1 MEKRFRAGDLLFGAF
16 YPLGY
21 IIAVF
26 DEPGQ
31 AKRALDS
38 LLERGIGRDSAKV
51 WTGEEALAY
60 HTQLKKSRSVISQL
74 KSKSPPSRVEHATV
88 ERYLTYAQE
97 GSEFIT
103 VYVADKDQVER
114 IGDLLA
120 EAGAHSMRYYG
131 QWTTRDLG
139 VQRPPHAPASVVSDG
154 EERAK

>member
-26 DEPGQ
+26 DVPGQ
-31 AKRALDS
+31 AERALDS
-38 LLERGIGRDSAKV
+38 LLERGIGRDSAKL

-74 KSKSPPSRVEHATV
+74 KSKFPPSRVEHATV
-88 ERYLTYAQE
+88 ERYLSYAEE
-97 GSEFIT
+97 GREFVT
-103 VYVADKDQVER
+103 VYVADKDQVES

-131 QWTTRDLG
+131 RWATRDLG
-139 VQRPPHAPASVVSDG
+139 VQRSPNAPARVVSDG
-154 EERAK
+154 EERA

>member
-1 MEKRFRAGDLLFGAF
+1 MEKTFREGDILFGAF

-31 AKRALDS
+31 AERALDS
-38 LLERGIGRDSAKV
+38 LLERGIGRDSAKL

-60 HTQLKKSRSVISQL
+60 HTQLKKSRSVISRL

-97 GSEFIT
+97 GREFIT
-103 VYVADKDQVER
+103 VHVADEEQVER

-131 QWTTRDLG
+131 RWTTRDLG
-139 VQRPPHAPASVVSDG
+139 AHRSPNAPASTVSDG
-154 EERAK
+154 EERA